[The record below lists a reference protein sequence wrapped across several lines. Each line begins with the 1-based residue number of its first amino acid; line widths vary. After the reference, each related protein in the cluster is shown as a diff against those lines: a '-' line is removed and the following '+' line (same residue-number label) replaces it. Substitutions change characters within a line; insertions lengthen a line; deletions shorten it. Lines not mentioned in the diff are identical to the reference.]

1 MSSSG
6 SGVATAAGLCFAAIG
21 TDTGGSIRNPASAN
35 GVVGLKPT
43 YGRVS
48 RYGVLAMAPSLDHV
62 GPMARTVADAAIMF
76 DAIAGFDPQDSTSLN
91 EPPSNVLGQ
100 TNHGIKNLRIG
111 LDRTYALK
119 DIDSGQA
126 AALEN
131 AIKVLESL
139 GTQIVDVKMPNVA
152 DVVDTWMPICAS
164 EMASAH
170 AANYP
175 SRASEYGPYLR
186 EFLESGLH
194 VTPQQLS
201 AARKRRAELTT
212 QFSALLNSVDA
223 MIGPAGGD
231 PAWPITHELQ
241 VGPMAAY
248 HAAWSAAAP
257 RSSEFTMPMDLAG
270 VPAICLPCGFAP
282 EGVPYSV
289 QFTGPRLSE
298 RMLCRIA
305 HAYEQATSWHERH
318 PKV

>member
-201 AARKRRAELTT
+201 AATEFSRRNDWTCGRRSGMADYTRVAGGADGSVPRGLVRSRTAKFRVHHADGPRRRARDLSTVWVRARRRPL
-212 QFSALLNSVDA
+212 QRSV
-223 MIGPAGGD
+223 
-231 PAWPITHELQ
+231 HR
-241 VGPMAAY
+241 
-248 HAAWSAAAP
+248 AAA
-257 RSSEFTMPMDLAG
+257 E
-270 VPAICLPCGFAP
+270 
-282 EGVPYSV
+282 
-289 QFTGPRLSE
+289 
-298 RMLCRIA
+298 
-305 HAYEQATSWHERH
+305 
-318 PKV
+318 